1 MKGPMESRA
10 AQPAEP
16 SALPRHDVDGNELT
30 LIPGGEERL
39 TALMALIES
48 ARERLDIC
56 YYIFTRD
63 VCGER
68 VLEALIDACNRGV
81 AVTLLVDAFGSATTP
96 QGFFDPLIEASA
108 RFGWFGAHRS
118 TRYLIRNHQKMVIA
132 DGKRALIGGF
142 NCDRSYFA
150 PASDAAAWC
159 DLGLMVKG
167 PWAGDLERW
176 FDALAHWTIDTKQ
189 RFRRLRQLVRTWQ
202 PGEGAGIWV
211 VGGPTRQL
219 NNWVRKV
226 KADLEAGQRL
236 DLVAAYFSPSPGMI
250 RRINRIARR
259 DGARL
264 IAPSKSDNTATIGAA
279 RHLYRRLL
287 RAGVRIFE
295 YRPQK
300 LHMKLIVIDDVT
312 YVGSAN
318 FDMRSLFLNLELM
331 LRIEDAGFAVQARG
345 LIDTLEADSRRIDGR
360 LYDWMAGPV
369 ARVRWWL
376 QYLLVGVLDYTVTRR
391 LNFRR
396 RR

>member
-1 MKGPMESRA
+1 MESSA
-10 AQPAEP
+10 TQSNEP
-16 SALPRHDVDGNELT
+16 PALPRHNVDGNELA
-30 LIPGGEERL
+30 LLPGGEERL
-39 TALMALIES
+39 EALIALIES

-56 YYIFTRD
+56 YYIFTHD
-63 VCGER
+63 VCGDR
-68 VLEALIDACNRGV
+68 VLEALIDACNRDV
-81 AVTLLVDAFGSATTP
+81 AVTLLVDAFGSANTP
-96 QGFFDPLIEASA
+96 QSFFDPLIEAGA

-132 DGKRALIGGF
+132 DGKSALIGGF
-142 NCDRSYFA
+142 NCDRSYFGA
-150 PASDAAAWC
+150 ASEPLAWC

-167 PWAGDLERW
+167 PWAVSLERW

-189 RFRRLRQLVRTWQ
+189 HFRRLRQLVRAWQ
-202 PGEGAGIWV
+202 PGEGPGVWL

-219 NNWVRKV
+219 NNWARKV
-226 KADLEAGQRL
+226 KSDLETGGRL

-259 DGARL
+259 EGASL
-264 IAPSKSDNTATIGAA
+264 ITPSKSDNTATIGAA

-287 RAGVRIFE
+287 RAGVQIFE

-331 LRIEDAGFAVQARG
+331 LRIEDAGFASEARA